1 MVGARKFPG
10 SRLQYTKK
18 VKRFKKIF
26 CSDRCENVIYEL
38 KTLTYAKDKNGALI
52 EDEFTIDPHTLSAIW
67 YALDDYEVADMKETA
82 RKRIRP
88 NRERRR
94 S

>member
-1 MVGARKFPG
+1 MP
-10 SRLQYTKK
+10 
-18 VKRFKKIF
+18 KI
-26 CSDRCENVIYEL
+26 
-38 KTLTYAKDKNGALI
+38 KTEALI

-82 RKRIRP
+82 HKRIRP